1 MKTVESDVYGRRLG
15 KRLLG
20 YGAWLSL
27 LMATACDVHEFPEDG
42 PPAPPAAEEPVCV
55 IDLHFLTGDM
65 PLYTTVVYDP
75 SSPGGLQPRGNVDR
89 SYDFRYSVDIYSMSS
104 SGSRGE
110 SGSLFRSM
118 VLTASDIED
127 LDKSVETRLPAGDYK
142 VLVWGDYVAGGGES
156 DLYYDTS
163 DFRHISLVSRD
174 DGCHPGNR
182 EARDAFRG
190 EAPLTVAAPD
200 GGQGGGHAYVEM
212 KRPLARFGFVTTDV
226 GEFLSRREGGN
237 LSGPLPARPE
247 GVTAALGDYRI
258 VVRYTGYMP
267 SVYNAVTDKPIDSSV
282 GRWFDGVV
290 KGLDTSTAELAFDY
304 VFVNGSQ
311 TSVQVALDVYSRHD
325 NTKIASTVPIEVPVV
340 RGKLTEIRGP
350 FLTSEAAGGVGI
362 HPGFDG
368 DFNIEIK

>member
-1 MKTVESDVYGRRLG
+1 
-15 KRLLG
+15 
-20 YGAWLSL
+20 
-27 LMATACDVHEFPEDG
+27 
-42 PPAPPAAEEPVCV
+42 
-55 IDLHFLTGDM
+55 
-65 PLYTTVVYDP
+65 
-75 SSPGGLQPRGNVDR
+75 
-89 SYDFRYSVDIYSMSS
+89 
-104 SGSRGE
+104 
-110 SGSLFRSM
+110 
-118 VLTASDIED
+118 
-127 LDKSVETRLPAGDYK
+127 
-142 VLVWGDYVAGGGES
+142 
-156 DLYYDTS
+156 
-163 DFRHISLVSRD
+163 
-174 DGCHPGNR
+174 
-182 EARDAFRG
+182 
-190 EAPLTVAAPD
+190 
-200 GGQGGGHAYVEM
+200 M
-212 KRPLARFGFVTTDV
+212 KRPLARFRFVTTDV
-226 GEFLSRREGGN
+226 GEFLSRREGMG
-237 LSGPLPARPE
+237 LSGPLPVRPE

-290 KGLDTSTAELAFDY
+290 KGIDTSTAELAFDH